1 MFVRCPRLDSW
12 KIGFFPSRIRL
23 GRKLLL
29 RLLDAF
35 WKFLKRAFIFDRI
48 FQSLNFYWEWFMLH
62 GGLLYLVS
70 KNYLC
75 VTLGCKSNIV
85 SYIFRHKSW
94 LRRHIKFYEI
104 WGAVPRVIF
113 LFFNTLSLNDIYCH
127 TFRSKPHCTIKKR
140 KKKKTNHY
148 ILLYNRTKYKWK
160 FENHKTNQSK

>member
-1 MFVRCPRLDSW
+1 MFARCPRLDSW
-12 KIGFFPSRIRL
+12 KIGFFSIPNSTREKTVASPS
-23 GRKLLL
+23 GCLLE
-29 RLLDAF
+29 
-35 WKFLKRAFIFDRI
+35 IFENFVSDRI
-48 FQSLNFYWEWFMLH
+48 FQSLNFYWEWFMLR
-62 GGLLYLVS
+62 GLLYLVS